1 MNTPATAFL
10 FIGIIVL
17 AVAVIALVIWV
28 AMLSNRI
35 KRLSDRVIYEASAQP
50 ASRASTQIAHPSPAA
65 IEPSGLI
72 APTNS
77 MGVTE
82 AFTPQPMQPL
92 QVLEPM
98 PMAESIQMQ
107 ESIQVQEA
115 RQPLVQT
122 TQQTV
127 RSVQPAMARVRT
139 NTVQPMEEND
149 DGQAFFDSYRDK
161 SEGQQTGAFGRE
173 RPSIPFGED
182 RNEAIK
188 RESYYARDVIDTTDY
203 DPDSIDFSRVAGYR
217 NIRR

>member
-1 MNTPATAFL
+1 MSTSPTIFL

-17 AVAVIALVIWV
+17 ALAVIAIVVWV

-50 ASRASTQIAHPSPAA
+50 VSRHAA
-65 IEPSGLI
+65 QPMQDHSAIVEPSGPI
-72 APTNS
+72 GTPNA
-77 MGVTE
+77 MGMTE
-82 AFTPQPMQPL
+82 AFTPQPMQPV
-92 QVLEPM
+92 QMQEPM
-98 PMAESIQMQ
+98 PAHESMP
-107 ESIQVQEA
+107 VQEPM
-115 RQPLVQT
+115 QPLVQT

-139 NTVQPMEEND
+139 NAVQPVEEQD
-149 DGQAFFDSYRDK
+149 DGQAFFDSYRAK

-188 RESYYARDVIDTTDY
+188 RENYYARDVIDTTDY

>member
-1 MNTPATAFL
+1 MSTSPTIFL

-17 AVAVIALVIWV
+17 ALAVIAIVVWV

-50 ASRASTQIAHPSPAA
+50 VPRHAVQPLQDASMVV
-65 IEPSGLI
+65 EPSGPI
-72 APTNS
+72 GTPGA
-77 MGVTE
+77 MGITE
-82 AFTPQPMQPL
+82 AFTPQPMQPV
-92 QVLEPM
+92 Q
-98 PMAESIQMQ
+98 PMAMQEPAPMQ
-107 ESIQVQEA
+107 ESVQVQEPM
-115 RQPLVQT
+115 QPLVQT

-139 NTVQPMEEND
+139 NAVQAMEQDD

-188 RESYYARDVIDTTDY
+188 RENYYARDVIDTTDY

>member
-1 MNTPATAFL
+1 MSTSPTIFL

-17 AVAVIALVIWV
+17 ALAVIAIVIWV

-50 ASRASTQIAHPSPAA
+50 VPRHAAQPMQDPSAI
-65 IEPSGLI
+65 IEPSGPI
-72 APTNS
+72 GTPSA
-77 MGVTE
+77 MGMTE
-82 AFTPQPMQPL
+82 AFTPQPMQPV
-92 QVLEPM
+92 QMQEPM
-98 PMAESIQMQ
+98 PLCEPTPAQ
-107 ESIQVQEA
+107 EPM
-115 RQPLVQT
+115 QPLVQT
-122 TQQTV
+122 AQQTV
-127 RSVQPAMARVRT
+127 RSVQPAMTRVRT
-139 NTVQPMEEND
+139 NAVQPVEEHD